1 MQSLTATGRLN
12 QSMEVLK
19 PLKAM
24 RSLMK
29 TTGSNIMASTG
40 MKNTSSAATINY
52 GIIPDKV
59 ASVPMKNLYG
69 SITIQDMMKNDAK
82 AQFEGNVP
90 RYPVPDTRSK
100 LYKVHGQVDMSLSK
114 KTKVTYL
121 AEIFDR
127 AKHPNFK
134 KPGPTDYNQNKSFE
148 DTQLKTTKRN
158 QWNKEK
164 RHSVFDDVQAREKKH
179 KGPADYSPV
188 QKVKI
193 PGQYDTKQPNGQL
206 MNEIDFLSAQSPG
219 SNFYKPN
226 YNALSQA
233 TRIPRAD
240 MNRDKSPKSPLV
252 ILKRNDSPS
261 PTSYKDVDTNWKKMS
276 IFSKEPIYTT
286 SKTKKTSFIEL
297 N

>member
-1 MQSLTATGRLN
+1 
-12 QSMEVLK
+12 
-19 PLKAM
+19 
-24 RSLMK
+24 MK

-40 MKNTSSAATINY
+40 LMNASSTATINY
-52 GIIPDKV
+52 GIIPEKDP
-59 ASVPMKNLYG
+59 SLTMKNPYG
-69 SITIQDMMKNDAK
+69 SITIQDMMKQDAK
-82 AQFEGNVP
+82 AQFEGNVA
-90 RYPVPDTRSK
+90 RYPVPDTRSM

-114 KTKVTYL
+114 KSKVTYL

-134 KPGPTDYNQNKSFE
+134 KPGPTDYNENKSFE

-164 RHSVFDDVQAREKKH
+164 RHSLFDDVQEREKKH

-206 MNEIDFLSAQSPG
+206 MNETDYLSAQCPA

-226 YNALSQA
+226 FNVLS
-233 TRIPRAD
+233 
-240 MNRDKSPKSPLV
+240 
-252 ILKRNDSPS
+252 
-261 PTSYKDVDTNWKKMS
+261 
-276 IFSKEPIYTT
+276 
-286 SKTKKTSFIEL
+286 
-297 N
+297 

>member
-40 MKNTSSAATINY
+40 MKNTSSAAT
-52 GIIPDKV
+52 
-59 ASVPMKNLYG
+59 KNLYG

-134 KPGPTDYNQNKSFE
+134 KPGPTDYN
-148 DTQLKTTKRN
+148 
-158 QWNKEK
+158 
-164 RHSVFDDVQAREKKH
+164 
-179 KGPADYSPV
+179 
-188 QKVKI
+188 
-193 PGQYDTKQPNGQL
+193 
-206 MNEIDFLSAQSPG
+206 
-219 SNFYKPN
+219 
-226 YNALSQA
+226 
-233 TRIPRAD
+233 
-240 MNRDKSPKSPLV
+240 
-252 ILKRNDSPS
+252 
-261 PTSYKDVDTNWKKMS
+261 
-276 IFSKEPIYTT
+276 
-286 SKTKKTSFIEL
+286 
-297 N
+297 